1 MSSPS
6 FDERFEKIAL
16 DVRFAD
22 MLAPEVPCKFCAKKE
37 FMLHIVL
44 PQHGCVSVILYSQIV
59 LRMLVFVFVRAL
71 SSARAGMRAI
81 CSYALSGKCR
91 LSA

>member
-22 MLAPEVPCKFCAKKE
+22 MLAPVAPREFCANKE
-37 FMLHIVL
+37 LVFHIVL
-44 PQHGCVSVILYSQIV
+44 PQHGWVSVNLYAQ
-59 LRMLVFVFVRAL
+59 FVF
-71 SSARAGMRAI
+71 
-81 CSYALSGKCR
+81 
-91 LSA
+91 